1 MDARKDL
8 HRPTATGVSVKHK
21 TLSQLKK
28 AAWNLL
34 SLIVRKS
41 HADEGGTV
49 ECFTC
54 GKLLYWKESHAGHA
68 IPGRTGTTLLDEE
81 ILRPQCVGCNIFG
94 GGQYHVYA
102 TKLIKDK
109 GMDWWE
115 NKLIESK
122 KVRKW
127 SRVELEETIEKF
139 KQRLKEFD

>member
-1 MDARKDL
+1 M
-8 HRPTATGVSVKHK
+8 KHK

-28 AAWNLL
+28 TAWNLL
-34 SLIVRKS
+34 SLIIRKS
-41 HADEGGTV
+41 SADEGGTV
-49 ECFTC
+49 SCYTC
-54 GKLLYWKESHAGHA
+54 GKLMHWEKDGAQAGHS
-68 IPGRTGTTLLDEE
+68 IPGRTGTTLLDQEV
-81 ILRPQCVGCNIFG
+81 IRVQCTSCNIFHRG
-94 GGQYHVYA
+94 NYHIFA
-102 TKLIKDK
+102 TKLIKEN